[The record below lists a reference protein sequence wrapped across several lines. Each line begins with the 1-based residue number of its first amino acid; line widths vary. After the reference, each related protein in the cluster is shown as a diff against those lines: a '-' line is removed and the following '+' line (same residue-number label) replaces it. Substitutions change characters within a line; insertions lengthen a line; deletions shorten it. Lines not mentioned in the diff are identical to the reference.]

1 MKIIEIKELFF
12 EKVKV
17 IKFARFC
24 DERGFFTEHFRK
36 SDILKLPFLKDFHF
50 VQLNESFSR
59 KNTIRGLHFQWNP
72 YQGKLVRTIFG
83 RMVDIVMDIRKGSPH
98 FGKILAYDM
107 PANNRRDYDEWIW
120 VPPGF
125 AHGNFYTEESRIEY
139 FCTGEY
145 NPLNEAGISP
155 LASDIDWS
163 FCDEQLKKE
172 FIRIV
177 QESPLISEKDKKG
190 LTVSD
195 WLNDKRSDNFVFGK
209 L

>member
-1 MKIIEIKELFF
+1 MKILEIKELFF
-12 EKVKV
+12 DKVKV

-24 DERGFFTEHFRK
+24 DDRGFFTEHFRK
-36 SDILKLPFLKDFHF
+36 SDILKLPFCKDVHF

-72 YQGKLVRTIFG
+72 YQGKLVRTILG
-83 RMVDIVMDIRKGSPH
+83 RMVDMVMDIRKGSPH
-98 FGKILAYDM
+98 FGKIVAYDM
-107 PANNRRDYDEWIW
+107 PADSMRDYDEWIW

-145 NPLNEAGISP
+145 NPENEAGISP

-163 FCDEQLKKE
+163 LCDEQLKKE
-172 FIRIV
+172 FMSV
-177 QESPLISEKDKKG
+177 VEDSPLLSEKDKKG
-190 LTVSD
+190 FTVSD
-195 WLNDKRSDNFVFGK
+195 WLSDKRSDNFVFGK